1 MATYKVVIVETLSRV
16 VEVEADRAF
25 LAVQIAKE
33 MYRDEE
39 YVLDADDLEAVE
51 FMVRN

>member
-1 MATYKVVIVETLSRV
+1 MATYKVVIVETLSRTI
-16 VEVEADRAF
+16 EVEADKAYD
-25 LAVQIAKE
+25 AVQIVKE
-33 MYRDEE
+33 MYNDEE